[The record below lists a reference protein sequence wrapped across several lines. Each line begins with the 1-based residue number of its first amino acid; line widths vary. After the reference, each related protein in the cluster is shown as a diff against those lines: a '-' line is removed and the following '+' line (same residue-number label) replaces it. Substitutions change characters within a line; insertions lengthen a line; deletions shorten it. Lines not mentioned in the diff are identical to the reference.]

1 MEGYMS
7 KRTWI
12 TLLGAICLILFLGAC
27 SPNPQPVGGTPVP
40 SLAPGATLTL
50 NPAIQG
56 GVSAGSQA
64 SGPGDPAAGAAIY
77 LQHCTPCHGTQGE
90 GADTPIGK
98 GPALR
103 NNAFIASANLQAE
116 IDTIS
121 NGRPG
126 TLMPAWLI
134 AQGGPLNGAQVQSA
148 ATYLLSLQNVPAIP
162 ASTPVPAEATETP
175 APANAT
181 AEPVEPAVPSN
192 PGDPGQ
198 AVNLTGDAG
207 RGKPLFGAY
216 CASCH
221 GPEGIL
227 GYPNP
232 GTDDGSVPGLNPID
246 ETIVNADAKK
256 FFANV
261 DLFVEHGSVPGGDS
275 PLLIMPNFGDG
286 KLLTPQQIAD
296 IIQYVILINT
306 PK

>member
-1 MEGYMS
+1 MS
-7 KRTWI
+7 TRNWI
-12 TLLGAICLILFLGAC
+12 FILGAICLILFLGAC
-27 SPNPQPVGGTPVP
+27 SPNPQPLGLTAVP
-40 SLAPGATLTL
+40 SLAPGVTLTL

-56 GVSAGSQA
+56 GISAGAQA
-64 SGPGDPAAGAAIY
+64 SGPGDPAAGAAIF

-90 GADTPIGK
+90 GASTAIGK

-103 NNAFIASANLQAE
+103 NNAYIASANLQAV

-148 ATYLLSLQNVPAIP
+148 ATYLLSLQNVPPIP
-162 ASTPVPAEATETP
+162 ASTPVAAEATETP
-175 APANAT
+175 APAAV
-181 AEPVEPAVPSN
+181 AETPEPAVPSN
-192 PGDPGQ
+192 PGNPGP
-198 AVNLTGDAG
+198 AVNLTGDVNV
-207 RGKPLFGAY
+207 GKPLFGAY
-216 CASCH
+216 CAACH

-232 GTDDGSVPGLNPID
+232 GTDDGSVPPLNPID
-246 ETIVNADAKK
+246 ETIASADQKK
-256 FFANV
+256 FFTNV

-296 IIQYVILINT
+296 IIQYVIQLNT

>member
-12 TLLGAICLILFLGAC
+12 ILLGAICLILFLGAC
-27 SPNPQPVGGTPVP
+27 SPNPQPAGLTPVP

-56 GVSAGSQA
+56 GLAAGAQA
-64 SGPGDPAAGAAIY
+64 SGPGDPAAGSAIF

-90 GADTPIGK
+90 GADTPVGK

-103 NNAFIASANLQAE
+103 NNAYIAGANLQAV

-121 NGRPG
+121 HGRPG

-148 ATYLLSLQNVPAIP
+148 ATYLLSLQNVPSIP

-175 APANAT
+175 APANAPT
-181 AEPVEPAVPSN
+181 AEPAVPSN
-192 PGDPGQ
+192 PGDPGP
-198 AVNLTGDAG
+198 AASLAGDAG

-216 CASCH
+216 CAACH

-232 GTDDGSVPGLNPID
+232 GTDDMSVPALNPID
-246 ETIVNADAKK
+246 STIADPDMQK
-256 FFANV
+256 FIQNV
-261 DLFVEHGSVPGGDS
+261 DVFVEHGSIPGGDS
-275 PLLIMPNFGDG
+275 PLLIMPNFGDD

-296 IIQYVILINT
+296 IIAYVIQVNT

>member
-1 MEGYMS
+1 MS
-7 KRTWI
+7 TRTWI
-12 TLLGAICLILFLGAC
+12 FLLGAICLILFLGAC
-27 SPNPQPVGGTPVP
+27 SPNPQPVGLTAVP
-40 SLAPGATLTL
+40 SLAPAVTLTF

-56 GVSAGSQA
+56 GIAANSAA
-64 SGPGDPAAGAAIY
+64 SGPGDPAAGAAIF

-90 GADTPIGK
+90 GADTPAGK

-103 NNAFIASANLQAE
+103 NNAYIASANLPAM
-116 IDTIS
+116 INTIS

-148 ATYLLSLQNVPAIP
+148 ATYLLSLQNVPSIP

-175 APANAT
+175 APAGAAET
-181 AEPVEPAVPSN
+181 AEPAVPSN
-192 PGDPGQ
+192 PGDPGP
-198 AVNLTGDAG
+198 AVNLVGDAG

-216 CASCH
+216 CAACH

-232 GTDDGSVPGLNPID
+232 GTDDGQVPALNPID
-246 ETIVNADAKK
+246 ETIANADAKK

-261 DLFVEHGSVPGGDS
+261 DVFIEHGSVPGGDS

-296 IIQYVILINT
+296 IIMYVIQLNT

>member
-1 MEGYMS
+1 MEGSMLM
-7 KRTWI
+7 RNWI
-12 TLLGAICLILFLGAC
+12 FLLGAICLIVFLGAC
-27 SPNPQPVGGTPVP
+27 SPNPQPAGLTAVP

-56 GVSAGSQA
+56 GYAAGVSA
-64 SGPGDPAAGAAIY
+64 SGPGDPAAGSAIF

-90 GADTPIGK
+90 GAATSEDRK

-103 NNAFIASANLQAE
+103 NNAFIDSANLQAV

-126 TLMPAWLI
+126 TLMPAWII

-148 ATYLLSLQNVPAIP
+148 ATYLLSLQNVPPIP
-162 ASTPVPAEATETP
+162 ASTQLPAEATEVP
-175 APANAT
+175 APPS
-181 AEPVEPAVPSN
+181 AETPEPARPSN
-192 PGDPGQ
+192 PGDPGP
-198 AVNLTGDAG
+198 AASLTGDAG

-216 CASCH
+216 CATCH
-221 GPEGIL
+221 GPQGIL

-232 GTDDGSVPGLNPID
+232 GTEDMAVPPLNPID
-246 ETIVNADAKK
+246 ETVIDADMQKYIV
-256 FFANV
+256 NV
-261 DLFVEHGSVPGGDS
+261 DLFIEHGSVPGGDA

-296 IIQYVILINT
+296 LIAYVIQLNA

>member
-1 MEGYMS
+1 MS
-7 KRTWI
+7 TRNWI
-12 TLLGAICLILFLGAC
+12 FLLGAVCLILFLGAC
-27 SPNPQPVGGTPVP
+27 SPNPQPTELTAVP
-40 SLAPGATLTL
+40 SLAPGARLTL

-56 GVSAGSQA
+56 GVSAGA
-64 SGPGDPAAGAAIY
+64 AAIGPGDPAAGAAIF

-90 GADTPIGK
+90 GAATSPERK

-103 NNAFIASANLQAE
+103 NNAFIASANLQAV

-126 TLMPAWLI
+126 TLMPAWI
-134 AQGGPLNGAQVQSA
+134 ISQGGPLNGAQVQSA
-148 ATYLLSLQNVPAIP
+148 ATYLLSLQNVPSILA
-162 ASTPVPAEATETP
+162 ATPVPQETAEAPAAPSAETP
-175 APANAT
+175 
-181 AEPVEPAVPSN
+181 EPAVPSN
-192 PGDPGQ
+192 PGNPGP
-198 AVNLTGDAG
+198 ATGLTGDAT

-216 CASCH
+216 CATCH
-221 GPEGIL
+221 GPEGTL

-232 GTDDGSVPGLNPID
+232 GTDDGFVPPLSPID
-246 ETIVNADAKK
+246 ETIVNADTKK

-296 IIQYVILINT
+296 IIVYVIQLNT

>member
-1 MEGYMS
+1 MS
-7 KRTWI
+7 TRNWI
-12 TLLGAICLILFLGAC
+12 FLLGAVSLILFLGAC
-27 SPNPQPVGGTPVP
+27 SPNPQPVALTAVP

-56 GVSAGSQA
+56 GLAAGAQA
-64 SGPGDPAAGAAIY
+64 SGPGDPAAGAAIF

-90 GADTPIGK
+90 GASTAIGQ

-103 NNAFIASANLQAE
+103 NNAFIAGANLQAV

-148 ATYLLSLQNVPAIP
+148 ATYLLSLQNVPSIP
-162 ASTPVPAEATETP
+162 AATPLPAEATETP
-175 APANAT
+175 PPPGPTETPEA
-181 AEPVEPAVPSN
+181 AVPSN
-192 PGDPGQ
+192 TGGPGP
-198 AVNLTGDAG
+198 AASLKGDAG

-216 CASCH
+216 CAACH

-232 GTDDGSVPGLNPID
+232 GTDDMSVPPLNPID
-246 ETIVNADAKK
+246 STIADPDLQK
-256 FFANV
+256 FIQNV
-261 DLFVEHGSVPGGDS
+261 DLFVEHGSIPGGDS
-275 PLLIMPNFGDG
+275 PLLIMPNFGDD

-296 IIQYVILINT
+296 IIAYVVQLNT

>member
-27 SPNPQPVGGTPVP
+27 SPNPQPLGLTPVP

-50 NPAIQG
+50 NPAIQSG
-56 GVSAGSQA
+56 ISAGAQA
-64 SGPGDPAAGAAIY
+64 SGPGDPAAGAAIF

-90 GADTPIGK
+90 GADTAVGK

-103 NNAFIASANLQAE
+103 NNAFIASANLQAV

-162 ASTPVPAEATETP
+162 ASTPVPQE
-175 APANAT
+175 T
-181 AEPVEPAVPSN
+181 AEPVQPTTAETPEPAVPSN
-192 PGDPGQ
+192 PGNPGP
-198 AVNLTGDAG
+198 AASLTGDPG

-216 CASCH
+216 CATCH

-232 GTDDGSVPGLNPID
+232 GTDDGSVPPLNPID
-246 ETIVNADAKK
+246 PTIANANPKT
-256 FFANV
+256 FFDNV
-261 DLFVEHGSVPGGDS
+261 DLFVEHGSVPGGDA

-296 IIQYVILINT
+296 IISYVMQLNT

>member
-1 MEGYMS
+1 MS
-7 KRTWI
+7 TRNWI
-12 TLLGAICLILFLGAC
+12 FLLGAICLILFLGAC
-27 SPNPQPVGGTPVP
+27 SPNPQPAGLTAVP
-40 SLAPGATLTL
+40 SLAPATTLTF

-56 GVSAGSQA
+56 GVAAGAAA
-64 SGPGDPAAGAAIY
+64 SGPGDPAAGSAIF

-90 GADTPIGK
+90 GAATSAERK

-103 NNAFIASANLQAE
+103 NNAYIASANLQAM

-148 ATYLLSLQNVPAIP
+148 ATYLLSLQNVPSIP
-162 ASTPVPAEATETP
+162 ASTPVPQETAEAPAPTTAETP
-175 APANAT
+175 
-181 AEPVEPAVPSN
+181 EPALPSN
-192 PGDPGQ
+192 PGSPGP
-198 AVNLTGDAG
+198 ADKLSGDAG

-216 CASCH
+216 CATCH

-232 GTDDGSVPGLNPID
+232 GTDDGSVPPLNPID
-246 ETIVNADAKK
+246 ETLVNGDSKI
-256 FFANV
+256 FFDNV
-261 DLFVEHGSVPGGDS
+261 DLFIEHGSVPGGDS

-296 IIQYVILINT
+296 IIVYVIQLNA

>member
-1 MEGYMS
+1 MS

-12 TLLGAICLILFLGAC
+12 ILLSAICLILFLGAC
-27 SPNPQPVGGTPVP
+27 SPNPQPIGVTPVP

-56 GVSAGSQA
+56 GISAGSQA
-64 SGPGDPAAGAAIY
+64 SGPGDPAAGAAIF

-90 GADTPIGK
+90 GASTSVGK

-103 NNAFIASANLQAE
+103 NNAFIAGGNLQSV
-116 IDTIS
+116 IDTIT

-134 AQGGPLNGAQVQSA
+134 AQGGPLNGAQVLSA
-148 ATYLLSLQNVPAIP
+148 ATYLLSLQNVPPIP
-162 ASTPVPAEATETP
+162 ASTPVPAEATETALP
-175 APANAT
+175 PGATVEAP
-181 AEPVEPAVPSN
+181 EPAVPSN
-192 PGDPGQ
+192 PGNPGP
-198 AVNLTGDAG
+198 AVSLSGDAG

-216 CASCH
+216 CAACH

-232 GTDDGSVPGLNPID
+232 GTDDGQVPALNPID
-246 ETIVNADAKK
+246 STIANADAKV
-256 FFANV
+256 FFKNV
-261 DLFVEHGSVPGGDS
+261 DLFVEHGSVPGGNS

-296 IIQYVILINT
+296 IIQYVILLNT